1 MDKKIIFSI
10 VGIILLIIIV
20 FFIKRKK
27 KEDNNSMEKLIISE
41 NENNIETSQNKEP
54 KINVTAVNFKVLGNE
69 DKYTISFKGDRIQFF
84 IKDDEIVKSIHD
96 YDIVGPYEKP
106 IKSGIIKSNIEKYFA
121 R

>member
-1 MDKKIIFSI
+1 M
-10 VGIILLIIIV
+10 IIV
-20 FFIKRKK
+20 LTGQL
-27 KEDNNSMEKLIISE
+27 S
-41 NENNIETSQNKEP
+41 
-54 KINVTAVNFKVLGNE
+54 G
-69 DKYTISFKGDRIQFF
+69 